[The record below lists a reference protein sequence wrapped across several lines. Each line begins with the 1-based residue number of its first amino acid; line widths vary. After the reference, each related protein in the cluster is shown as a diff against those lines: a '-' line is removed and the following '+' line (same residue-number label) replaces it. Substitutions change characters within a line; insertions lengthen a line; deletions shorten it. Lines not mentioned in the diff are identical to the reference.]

1 MVQLNPV
8 SAFGARKIPV
18 PYDGNFS
25 PKCPYKWE
33 APLVY
38 PSPQGP
44 HIQILEPPGMH
55 LNELF
60 RAP

>member
-8 SAFGARKIPV
+8 PAFGARKIPV
-18 PYDGNFS
+18 SYDGNFS
-25 PKCPYKWE
+25 PKFPYKWE

-38 PSPQGP
+38 PSPQEP

-55 LNELF
+55 LKELF